1 LNGSVLIVDDEPMAR
16 ALLRLML
23 VRAGFDVSEA
33 EDGYQALAKM
43 RNHAPDVV
51 ILDVMMP
58 GIDGYTVC
66 NLMRSE
72 DALGTI
78 PVIMLSAKTDVQSYQ
93 RGLDAGAVKYLT
105 KPISPE
111 ELTTHVREVLARVP
125 EQNALVDDSGE
136 IDDN

>member
-1 LNGSVLIVDDEPMAR
+1 
-16 ALLRLML
+16 ML
-23 VRAGFDVSEA
+23 VRAGFEVSEA

-43 RNHAPDVV
+43 RNHPPDVV

-66 NLMRSE
+66 GLIRAE
-72 DALGTI
+72 DGLRGI

-111 ELTTHVREVLARVP
+111 ELTTHVREVLARIP

>member
-1 LNGSVLIVDDEPMAR
+1 MAR

-43 RNHAPDVV
+43 RHRAPDVV

-66 NLMRSE
+66 ALMRAE
-72 DALGTI
+72 DALAPI
-78 PVIMLSAKTDVQSYQ
+78 PVIMLSAKTDVHSQ
-93 RGLDAGAVKYLT
+93 RRGIAAGAVKYLT

-111 ELTTHVREVLARVP
+111 ELTSHVREVLSWVP
-125 EQNALVDDSGE
+125 ETNTLVDDQRE
-136 IDDN
+136 VDEN